1 MTTTTLAVLVPLL
14 PFLGAVAGLLLGRTR
29 PRLRTPPRRPAARS
43 PPSALAVV
51 VAVRQGGDQAVDAAT
66 ELTPTG
72 SVPIEL
78 ALHIDGFAALVAVLV
93 GLVATCVQ
101 IYSTGYLRDDPRY
114 PSYAALV
121 SLFTSAMLLVVYSG
135 DLMVLLVGWEIMGI
149 CSYFLVGHYW
159 ETPEARA
166 ASLKAFLVT
175 KLGDVPFLIGLF
187 ALAADAGS
195 FRITSIL
202 GTVASG
208 GLDHPTLIA
217 LLLLAG
223 VAGKSAQFP
232 LHTWLPDAMAGPTP
246 VSALIHAA
254 TMVAAGVYFVA
265 RLLPVFAA
273 SAAALVVLAVMA
285 AVTMVGSALAALAQD
300 DIKRVLAYS
309 TIGQLGYMTGALAV
323 GDRGAA
329 VFHLLS
335 HGAFKAL
342 LFLGGGRDHPR
353 RRHQLAG
360 RHVPDERPARPRPRR
375 LLDDDRGAP
384 RARRDPALQ
393 RLLLQG
399 GRPRRRRARRHR
411 PRRGHPRRRRLDR
424 PRRRPGHRPA
434 HRRLRDPPVAARL
447 PRPGSRGPRPRQAAH
462 RHERRAVGARRPLA
476 RLRPRHRPRCPTGS
490 TDATS
495 TPTLTTS
502 VLGTG
507 VALVGGLVT
516 YGAWRHTTAMAARV
530 PLGAV
535 AAHPDGDAGL
545 VEAEAIASHAPAYGD
560 MASAP
565 DPADPGRLLLGPLH
579 RHAAVGFHL
588 DAVYAALFVR
598 PVQAAATLVRFL
610 DREVVDTYVR
620 GAGAAP
626 RWLGAA
632 VRRAQTGNV
641 QTYLERAARR
651 LRRPGGRRRP
661 RRHRGSVSRRD
672 RYQRVRDAVPSR
684 VHRRRPAPRRRR
696 RSAAGPARADGEAP
710 EQAVLRHGVTVTGAV
725 LIAAIVLAL
734 GFDHDHPSRMQA
746 TTDIS
751 WIPALDVR
759 IHLGIDGISLPLLVL
774 TALLTFLCALYRYF
788 KMPTGPSPKA
798 FVALAPRPRVRH
810 PRHLRRPRPAAV
822 LPRLRDG
829 AHPDVLPHRPLG
841 R

>member
-1 MTTTTLAVLVPLL
+1 MTTTTLAALVPLL
-14 PFLGAVAGLLLGRTR
+14 PFLGAAAGLLLGRTAPGFVR
-29 PRLRTPPRRPAARS
+29 PLAVLPTLTAF
-43 PPSALAVV
+43 ALAVL
-51 VAVRQGGDQAVDAAT
+51 VAVRQGGGRAVDAAT

-93 GLVATCVQ
+93 GLVATSVQ

-166 ASLKAFLVT
+166 ASIKAFLVT

-187 ALAADAGS
+187 ALAVDAGS
-195 FRITSIL
+195 FRITTVL
-202 GTVASG
+202 GAVASG

-254 TMVAAGVYFVA
+254 TMVAAGVYFIA

-273 SAAALVVLAVMA
+273 SSAALLVMAVMA
-285 AVTMVGSALAALAQD
+285 AVTMVGSGLAALAQD

-342 LFLGGGRDHPR
+342 LFLAAGVIIHAAGTNSLAAMSRMSDLRARIPDAYWTMTVALLALAAIPPFSGFFSKEAVLGAAEHVATGHTQGVPGAAGWVVLVSGLLTALLTAAYAMRLWLLAFRGRGIEAPDHGKQPVAMNAVLWLLAVPSLAFGLATGLLPDWFDGRD
-353 RRHQLAG
+353 L
-360 RHVPDERPARPRPRR
+360 
-375 LLDDDRGAP
+375 
-384 RARRDPALQ
+384 
-393 RLLLQG
+393 
-399 GRPRRRRARRHR
+399 
-411 PRRGHPRRRRLDR
+411 
-424 PRRRPGHRPA
+424 
-434 HRRLRDPPVAARL
+434 
-447 PRPGSRGPRPRQAAH
+447 
-462 RHERRAVGARRPLA
+462 
-476 RLRPRHRPRCPTGS
+476 
-490 TDATS
+490 

-507 VALVGGLVT
+507 LALVGGLVT
-516 YGAWRHTTAMAARV
+516 YGAWKHTTALAARV

-535 AAHPDGDAGL
+535 AAHPEGDAAQ
-545 VEAEAIASHAPAYGD
+545 VEAEAIASHAAAYGD
-560 MASAP
+560 VAAAP

-588 DAVYAALFVR
+588 DVVYTALFVR
-598 PVQAAATLVRFL
+598 PVQAGASLVRFL

-620 GAGAAP
+620 GAGAVP
-626 RWLGAA
+626 RLLGAA

-641 QTYLERAARR
+641 QTYVSALLAGTVILAVAA
-651 LRRPGGRRRP
+651 LL
-661 RRHRGSVSRRD
+661 V
-672 RYQRVRDAVPSR
+672 A
-684 VHRRRPAPRRRR
+684 
-696 RSAAGPARADGEAP
+696 
-710 EQAVLRHGVTVTGAV
+710 TGA
-725 LIAAIVLAL
+725 
-734 GFDHDHPSRMQA
+734 
-746 TTDIS
+746 
-751 WIPALDVR
+751 
-759 IHLGIDGISLPLLVL
+759 
-774 TALLTFLCALYRYF
+774 
-788 KMPTGPSPKA
+788 
-798 FVALAPRPRVRH
+798 
-810 PRHLRRPRPAAV
+810 
-822 LPRLRDG
+822 
-829 AHPDVLPHRPLG
+829 
-841 R
+841 

>member
-14 PFLGAVAGLLLGRTR
+14 PFLGAAAGLLLGRTAPGFVR
-29 PRLRTPPRRPAARS
+29 PLAVL
-43 PPSALAVV
+43 PSVTALALAVL

-93 GLVATCVQ
+93 GVVASCVQ

-135 DLMVLLVGWEIMGI
+135 DLMLLLVGWEIMGI

-166 ASLKAFLVT
+166 ASIKAFLVT
-175 KLGDVPFLIGLF
+175 KLGDIPFLIGLF
-187 ALAADAGS
+187 ALATDAGS
-195 FRITSIL
+195 FRITKVL
-202 GTVASG
+202 GAVASG
-208 GLDHPTLIA
+208 SLDHPTLIA

-254 TMVAAGVYFVA
+254 TMVAAGVYFIA

-285 AVTMVGSALAALAQD
+285 AVTMAGSGLAALAQD

-329 VFHLLS
+329 VFHLLA

-342 LFLGGGRDHPR
+342 LFLAAGVIIHAAGTNS
-353 RRHQLAG
+353 LAAMS
-360 RHVPDERPARPRPRR
+360 RMKDLRARVPDAYWTMTVALLALAAIPPFSGFFSKEAVLGVAEHAATGHAENVPSSAGWIVLVAGLVTALLTAAYAMR
-375 LLDDDRGAP
+375 LW
-384 RARRDPALQ
+384 
-393 RLLLQG
+393 LL
-399 GRPRRRRARRHR
+399 AF
-411 PRRGHPRRRRLDR
+411 RGHGAEAPDH
-424 PRRRPGHRPA
+424 G
-434 HRRLRDPPVAARL
+434 
-447 PRPGSRGPRPRQAAH
+447 RQ
-462 RHERRAVGARRPLA
+462 PLA
-476 RLRPRHRPRCPTGS
+476 MNAVLWVLAVPSLAFGLTTGLLP
-490 TDATS
+490 DWFDGHDL

-502 VLGTG
+502 MLGTG
-507 VALVGGLVT
+507 IALVGGIVT

-535 AAHPDGDAGL
+535 AAHPEGDAAL

-560 MASAP
+560 VASAP
-565 DPADPGRLLLGPLH
+565 DPSDPGRLLLGPLH

-598 PVQAAATLVRFL
+598 PVQAGATLVRFL

-620 GAGAAP
+620 GAGELP
-626 RWLGAA
+626 RLLGAA

-641 QTYLERAARR
+641 QTYVSALLAGTVVLAVAA
-651 LRRPGGRRRP
+651 LL
-661 RRHRGSVSRRD
+661 V
-672 RYQRVRDAVPSR
+672 A
-684 VHRRRPAPRRRR
+684 
-696 RSAAGPARADGEAP
+696 
-710 EQAVLRHGVTVTGAV
+710 TGA
-725 LIAAIVLAL
+725 
-734 GFDHDHPSRMQA
+734 
-746 TTDIS
+746 
-751 WIPALDVR
+751 
-759 IHLGIDGISLPLLVL
+759 
-774 TALLTFLCALYRYF
+774 
-788 KMPTGPSPKA
+788 
-798 FVALAPRPRVRH
+798 
-810 PRHLRRPRPAAV
+810 
-822 LPRLRDG
+822 
-829 AHPDVLPHRPLG
+829 
-841 R
+841 

>member
-14 PFLGAVAGLLLGRTR
+14 PFLGAAAGLLLGRRIPGLVR
-29 PRLRTPPRRPAARS
+29 P
-43 PPSALAVV
+43 LAVLPTLTALLLAV
-51 VAVRQGGDQAVDAAT
+51 LVATRQGGGTGGGTAPVDAAT

-93 GLVATCVQ
+93 GVGASCVQ
-101 IYSTGYLRDDPRY
+101 IYSTGYLREDPRY
-114 PSYAALV
+114 PSYASLV

-187 ALAADAGS
+187 ALAADTGS
-195 FRITSIL
+195 FRITTIL
-202 GTVASG
+202 STVADN

-265 RLLPVFAA
+265 RLLPVFAL
-273 SAAALVVLAVMA
+273 SGAALVVLAVMA
-285 AVTMVGSALAALAQD
+285 AVTMAGSALAALAQD

-342 LFLGGGRDHPR
+342 LFLAAGVIIHAAGTNS
-353 RRHQLAG
+353 LAAMSRMHG
-360 RHVPDERPARPRPRR
+360 
-375 LLDDDRGAP
+375 
-384 RARRDPALQ
+384 
-393 RLLLQG
+393 
-399 GRPRRRRARRHR
+399 
-411 PRRGHPRRRRLDR
+411 
-424 PRRRPGHRPA
+424 
-434 HRRLRDPPVAARL
+434 LRDRIPDAYWTMTVALLALAAIPPFSGFFSKEAVLGAAEHTATGHADAVPTAAGWIVLVAGLLTALLTAAYATRL
-447 PRPGSRGPRPRQAAH
+447 WLLAFHGRGTQAPDHGRQPLAMTAVLWVLAVPSLVFGL
-462 RHERRAVGARRPLA
+462 AVGALPDWFDGHSLA
-476 RLRPRHRPRCPTGS
+476 
-490 TDATS
+490 
-495 TPTLTTS
+495 PTLTTS

-516 YGAWRHTTAMAARV
+516 YGAWRHTTALAARV
-530 PLGAV
+530 PMGAV
-535 AAHPDGDAGL
+535 AATPDGDGAQ
-545 VEAEAIASHAPAYGD
+545 VEAEAIATHTPAYGD
-560 MASAP
+560 VASAP

-579 RHAAVGFHL
+579 RHAAAGFHL
-588 DAVYAALFVR
+588 DAVYTALFVR
-598 PVQAAATLVRFL
+598 PVRAAASLVRFL
-610 DREVVDTYVR
+610 DREVVETYVR

-641 QTYLERAARR
+641 QTYL
-651 LRRPGGRRRP
+651 
-661 RRHRGSVSRRD
+661 
-672 RYQRVRDAVPSR
+672 
-684 VHRRRPAPRRRR
+684 
-696 RSAAGPARADGEAP
+696 SALLAG
-710 EQAVLRHGVTVTGAV
+710 TV
-725 LIAAIVLAL
+725 VLA
-734 GFDHDHPSRMQA
+734 
-746 TTDIS
+746 
-751 WIPALDVR
+751 V
-759 IHLGIDGISLPLLVL
+759 
-774 TALLTFLCALYRYF
+774 
-788 KMPTGPSPKA
+788 
-798 FVALAPRPRVRH
+798 
-810 PRHLRRPRPAAV
+810 AAV
-822 LPRLRDG
+822 LVATAG
-829 AHPDVLPHRPLG
+829 A
-841 R
+841 

>member
-1 MTTTTLAVLVPLL
+1 MTTTTLAVLVPVL
-14 PFLGAVAGLLLGRTR
+14 PFLAAAAGLLLGRTAPGFVR
-29 PRLRTPPRRPAARS
+29 PLAVLPTLA
-43 PPSALAVV
+43 ALALTVL
-51 VAVRQGGDQAVDAAT
+51 VAVRQGGGASIDSAT

-93 GLVATCVQ
+93 CVVASCVQ
-101 IYSTGYLRDDPRY
+101 IYSTAYLRDDPRY

-135 DLMVLLVGWEIMGI
+135 DLMVLLVGWEVMGI

-159 ETPEARA
+159 ETPQARA

-187 ALAADAGS
+187 ALAVDAGS
-195 FRITSIL
+195 FRITTVL
-202 GTVASG
+202 GAVASG

-273 SAAALVVLAVMA
+273 SGAALVVLAVMA
-285 AVTMVGSALAALAQD
+285 AVTMTGSALAALAQD

-342 LFLGGGRDHPR
+342 LFLGAGVVIHAAGTNSLAAMSRMKGLRDR
-353 RRHQLAG
+353 
-360 RHVPDERPARPRPRR
+360 VPDAYWTMTVALLALAAIPPFSGFFSKEAVLGSAEHAATGHAEAIPSSAGWIVLVSGLLTALLTAAYATR
-375 LLDDDRGAP
+375 LW
-384 RARRDPALQ
+384 
-393 RLLLQG
+393 LL
-399 GRPRRRRARRHR
+399 AF
-411 PRRGHPRRRRLDR
+411 RGHGAEAPDH
-424 PRRRPGHRPA
+424 GKQ
-434 HRRLRDPPVAARL
+434 PVAMN
-447 PRPGSRGPRPRQAAH
+447 
-462 RHERRAVGARRPLA
+462 AVLWVLA
-476 RLRPRHRPRCPTGS
+476 IPSLAFGLTVGVVPDWFDGRSL
-490 TDATS
+490 A
-495 TPTLTTS
+495 PTLTTS

-516 YGAWRHTTAMAARV
+516 YAAWRHTTALGAGA

-535 AAHPDGDAGL
+535 AAHPDADGGV
-545 VEAEAIASHAPAYGD
+545 VEAEAIATHAAAYGD
-560 MASAP
+560 IAYAP

-579 RHAAVGFHL
+579 RHAATGFHL

-598 PVQAAATLVRFL
+598 PVMAAASLVRFL
-610 DREVVDTYVR
+610 DREVVETYVR
-620 GAGAAP
+620 GAGAVP
-626 RWLGAA
+626 NWLGRG

-641 QTYLERAARR
+641 QTYL
-651 LRRPGGRRRP
+651 
-661 RRHRGSVSRRD
+661 
-672 RYQRVRDAVPSR
+672 
-684 VHRRRPAPRRRR
+684 
-696 RSAAGPARADGEAP
+696 SALLAG
-710 EQAVLRHGVTVTGAV
+710 TV
-725 LIAAIVLAL
+725 VLAIAVVL
-734 GFDHDHPSRMQA
+734 VA
-746 TTDIS
+746 T
-751 WIPALDVR
+751 A
-759 IHLGIDGISLPLLVL
+759 
-774 TALLTFLCALYRYF
+774 
-788 KMPTGPSPKA
+788 
-798 FVALAPRPRVRH
+798 
-810 PRHLRRPRPAAV
+810 
-822 LPRLRDG
+822 G
-829 AHPDVLPHRPLG
+829 A
-841 R
+841 

>member
-14 PFLGAVAGLLLGRTR
+14 PFLGAAAGLLLGRRVPGLVR
-29 PRLRTPPRRPAARS
+29 P
-43 PPSALAVV
+43 LAVLPTLTALLLAV
-51 VAVRQGGDQAVDAAT
+51 LVAIRQGGGTGGGTAPVDAAT

-93 GLVATCVQ
+93 GVVASCVQ
-101 IYSTGYLRDDPRY
+101 IYSTGYLREDPRY
-114 PSYAALV
+114 PSYASLV

-187 ALAADAGS
+187 ALAADTGS
-195 FRITSIL
+195 FRITTIL
-202 GTVASG
+202 STVADN

-265 RLLPVFAA
+265 RLLPVFAL
-273 SAAALVVLAVMA
+273 SGAALVVLAVMA
-285 AVTMVGSALAALAQD
+285 AVTMAGSALAALAQD

-342 LFLGGGRDHPR
+342 LFLAAGVIIHAAGTNSLAAMSRMGG
-353 RRHQLAG
+353 
-360 RHVPDERPARPRPRR
+360 
-375 LLDDDRGAP
+375 
-384 RARRDPALQ
+384 
-393 RLLLQG
+393 
-399 GRPRRRRARRHR
+399 
-411 PRRGHPRRRRLDR
+411 
-424 PRRRPGHRPA
+424 
-434 HRRLRDPPVAARL
+434 LRDRIPDAYWTMTVALLALAAIPPFSGFFSKEAVLGAAEHTATGHADAVPTAAGWIVLVAGLLTALLTAAYATRL
-447 PRPGSRGPRPRQAAH
+447 WLLAFHGRGTQAPDHGRQPLAMTAVLWVLAVPSLVFGL
-462 RHERRAVGARRPLA
+462 AVGTLPDWFDGHSLA
-476 RLRPRHRPRCPTGS
+476 
-490 TDATS
+490 
-495 TPTLTTS
+495 PTLTTS
-502 VLGTG
+502 VLGTD

-516 YGAWRHTTAMAARV
+516 YGAWRHTTALAARV
-530 PLGAV
+530 PMGAV
-535 AAHPDGDAGL
+535 TATPDGDGAR
-545 VEAEAIASHAPAYGD
+545 VEAEAIATHTPAYGD
-560 MASAP
+560 VASAP

-579 RHAAVGFHL
+579 RHAAAGFHL
-588 DAVYAALFVR
+588 DAVYTALFVR
-598 PVQAAATLVRFL
+598 PVRAAASLVRFL
-610 DREVVDTYVR
+610 DREVVETYVR

-641 QTYLERAARR
+641 QTYL
-651 LRRPGGRRRP
+651 
-661 RRHRGSVSRRD
+661 
-672 RYQRVRDAVPSR
+672 
-684 VHRRRPAPRRRR
+684 
-696 RSAAGPARADGEAP
+696 SALLAG
-710 EQAVLRHGVTVTGAV
+710 TV
-725 LIAAIVLAL
+725 VLA
-734 GFDHDHPSRMQA
+734 
-746 TTDIS
+746 
-751 WIPALDVR
+751 V
-759 IHLGIDGISLPLLVL
+759 
-774 TALLTFLCALYRYF
+774 
-788 KMPTGPSPKA
+788 
-798 FVALAPRPRVRH
+798 
-810 PRHLRRPRPAAV
+810 AAV
-822 LPRLRDG
+822 LVATAG
-829 AHPDVLPHRPLG
+829 A
-841 R
+841 